1 MVQITSSTEATDMTQ
16 ENKQIHVLLHNQLDV
31 YSSSWLSDFIEAAPG
46 ESYIRDACTKK
57 YLACNTAMI
66 HGCGLES
73 ANDCIGLTPAEL
85 WLEDITHRRERLCLD
100 NAVICSEEIEA
111 KRIEQLDSRMQSDY
125 SALHIHRVV
134 LNFKGFVE
142 FNKVT
147 LLSIPDHLHKK
158 ALLFLRLS
166 QDLTSQ
172 LNLPDLFQLYRKYYP
187 DIQAI
192 QLLLK
197 YLKIKSCF
205 IKLPTVREMQILLTL
220 HSQPNRKKTAK
231 LFNISSNTLASHLQN
246 LKEKLITPDLNEVL
260 MKLRKAPMNENTF
273 NQICV
278 PLKSASA

>member
-1 MVQITSSTEATDMTQ
+1 MTR
-16 ENKQIHVLLHNQLDV
+16 ENKQIQQIHVLLHNQLDL

-73 ANDCIGLTPAEL
+73 VDDCIGLTPAEL
-85 WLEDITHRRERLCLD
+85 WLEDITHRRERLCLN

-111 KRIEQLDSRMQSDY
+111 KRIEQLDSQMKSNY
-125 SALHIHRVV
+125 SPLNSHRVV

-147 LLSIPDHLHKK
+147 LLSIPDRLHKK

-172 LNLPDLFQLYRKYYP
+172 LNLPDLLQLYRKYYP

-192 QLLLK
+192 QLLSK
-197 YLKIKSCF
+197 YLKIESCF

-231 LFNISSNTLASHLQN
+231 LFDISSNTLASHLQN

-260 MKLRKAPMNENTF
+260 MKLRKAPMNENAF

-278 PLKSASA
+278 PLESTSA